1 MRTRVDR
8 TATTETAV
16 KCCQPVAD
24 RTPEP
29 LLEHR
34 PDLDGKVAVERRD
47 RRFEHRAE
55 DIAVGRLGSI
65 EATGGEMQV
74 RKVIVQREETRG
86 AVGRELAMP
95 TVKVVVAAVIA
106 NPLAGGFSQD
116 LTQLEEIGA
125 EVAALLV
132 EEALRAAGDR
142 AGEVS
147 SYGKGA
153 IVGLDGE
160 LEHAAALIHPRFGA
174 PVRAAIGGGQ
184 AIIPSTKKVDGAG
197 AAITMPLT
205 NKDDIW
211 SFDEMDAAEIAVPGA
226 PRSDEILVCLALGV
240 GGRPH
245 ARTKKP
251 A

>member
-1 MRTRVDR
+1 
-8 TATTETAV
+8 
-16 KCCQPVAD
+16 
-24 RTPEP
+24 
-29 LLEHR
+29 
-34 PDLDGKVAVERRD
+34 
-47 RRFEHRAE
+47 
-55 DIAVGRLGSI
+55 
-65 EATGGEMQV
+65 MQV
-74 RKVIVQREETRG
+74 RKVIVQREETRRES
-86 AVGRELAMP
+86 GRDAAP
-95 TVKVVVAAVIA
+95 TVKVVAAAVIE
-106 NPLAGGFSQD
+106 NPLAGGFSED
-116 LTQLEEIGA
+116 LSLLEGLGA

-132 EEALRAAGDR
+132 EEALCALGDR

-147 SYGKGA
+147 AYGKAA
-153 IVGLDGE
+153 IVGLAGE

-174 PVRAAIGGGQ
+174 PVRAAIGGGA

-226 PRSDEILVCLALGV
+226 PRHDEILVCLALAV

>member
-1 MRTRVDR
+1 MN
-8 TATTETAV
+8 
-16 KCCQPVAD
+16 
-24 RTPEP
+24 
-29 LLEHR
+29 
-34 PDLDGKVAVERRD
+34 
-47 RRFEHRAE
+47 
-55 DIAVGRLGSI
+55 
-65 EATGGEMQV
+65 V
-74 RKVIVQREETRG
+74 RKLIVQRDETPRDG
-86 AVGRELAMP
+86 ASP
-95 TVKVVVAAVIA
+95 TVKVVAAAVVV
-106 NPLAGGFSQD
+106 NPHAGAYVENLAA
-116 LTQLEEIGA
+116 LEEIGA

-132 EEALRAAGDR
+132 EEALRALGDR

-147 SYGKGA
+147 SYGKAA

-160 LEHAAALIHPRFGA
+160 LEHAAAVLHPRFGA
-174 PVRAAIGGGQ
+174 PVRAAIGGGA
-184 AIIPSTKKVDGAG
+184 AIIPSTKKVDAAG

-226 PRSDEILVCLALGV
+226 PRPDEILVCLALGV